1 MSRRIKIKRSEGT
14 PVDMSNWY
22 DNRKKSEEALQ
33 KKREVEKELEK
44 KRIDAIQC
52 PLCKSTDKLHNIKS
66 QSNGIMGPG
75 HSSWITEDYLICKSC
90 GIHYNDI
97 NKMK

>member
-1 MSRRIKIKRSEGT
+1 MSRRIKIKLSEGT

-52 PLCKSTDKLHNIKS
+52 PLCKSTDKLHNIKRG
-66 QSNGIMGPG
+66 SNGIMGPG